1 MVSKLS
7 NATKF
12 VMSLKAQLN
21 YFCEVLTMILKV
33 VDGCK
38 STIGAV
44 QVCENNF
51 GGKTEV
57 QDTFHVKIV
66 ETGFDTVFGTND
78 EEVTIKIDQ
87 DLKRRFVANEI
98 VADILSQRAGQIYDE
113 ELLCEFTN
121 DYFESELE
129 KVRELVDEEMQDYLE
144 EDNLTVKK

>member
-1 MVSKLS
+1 
-7 NATKF
+7 
-12 VMSLKAQLN
+12 
-21 YFCEVLTMILKV
+21 MILKV

-51 GGKTEV
+51 DGKNEV
-57 QDTFHVKIV
+57 QDTFHVKVV
-66 ETGFDTVFGTND
+66 ENGFDSIFGTND

-87 DLKRRFVANEI
+87 DIKRRFVANEI
-98 VADILSQRAGQIYDE
+98 VADILSQRAGQLYDE

-121 DYFESELE
+121 DYFEPELE
-129 KVRELVDEEMQDYLE
+129 KIRELVDEEMQDYLE